1 MSDKLESVWAER
13 TCYITVDC
21 PECGHSYGYEKSTR
35 DDEIIG
41 SVEECRGCGTKFRIY
56 GIEE

>member
-1 MSDKLESVWAER
+1 MSDEIESVWAER
-13 TCYITVDC
+13 TVYITADC
-21 PECGHSYGYEKSTR
+21 PECGHAYGFLKGTR

-41 SVEECRGCGTKFRIY
+41 FVAECQECGTKFRMY

>member
-1 MSDKLESVWAER
+1 MSDEIESVWAER
-13 TCYITVDC
+13 TVYITVDC
-21 PECGHSYGYEKSTR
+21 PECGHAYGFLKGTR

-41 SVEECRGCGTKFRIY
+41 FVAECQECGTKFRIY